1 MRSHRRI
8 RTNPA
13 GPVVLVLA
21 AVGTVLAAPS
31 SPASAAEPAADLR
44 ADVNRDGR
52 VDVAGGTDTTGEDR
66 WSLGRGA
73 VYLPNIDDDTKRCPV
88 TGPGGRPLSDAKLA
102 ACNDASDTRVNGSA
116 DVADLARIRSVPMGD
131 LPAGAKGSVKVTTG
145 AKYTHVYLKRAGNWV
160 MVTPRTTLS
169 AAELRS
175 GVEFG
180 VEATDVIRDTRTW
193 DGRTVIRLSV
203 AVGDRTTSDS
213 VTLRVAPLLTH
224 HHLQQTQQVM
234 VTKLDS
240 DADWSGLQGK
250 FVTDL
255 KREVQK
261 AGITRP
267 LVTFDKYSDPWA
279 QDFVEPAYVSM
290 TGTDGRRRVIR
301 VMLRS
306 AQPNREAGR
315 ELFEKVRGRDIGV
328 VQAFDRSAP
337 ADWSLNSMGNLETV
351 PPYAHNGRSFPAG
364 RIIMGWRKDSGK
376 RPSATM
382 RTLLKSQGLQDPL
395 LLDTSWLEVGHV
407 DEFVQF
413 LPADTPRG
421 WRIGIADPE
430 AGLQLLRDAKRA
442 GHGGTKMFSV
452 PGLGGSPPLQE
463 TIDQALASRHL
474 VGDNTMAAQRIAA
487 NLETLKRET
496 GVTEDEIVRV
506 PALYTRGS
514 MARTDGGENVPV
526 PRLTRMGGNTPLLD
540 AVEKRGQQRWLARG
554 GNDSAAAARAT
565 VATSAYVP
573 GAVNGILL
581 SRDRYLAPRQWGP
594 VIGGKDIFTQAV
606 TAAYVRAGLK
616 VSYID
621 DWYTYHLGMG
631 EVHCGTNTLRD
642 ASAAWWQPAG
652 STTP

>member
-1 MRSHRRI
+1 V
-8 RTNPA
+8 A
-13 GPVVLVLA
+13 LVLA
-21 AVGTVLAAPS
+21 AAGTVLAAPPA
-31 SPASAAEPAADLR
+31 PASAAQPAPQADLR

-52 VDVAGGTDTTGEDR
+52 VDVTAGTDATGEDT
-66 WSLGRGA
+66 WSLSRGA
-73 VYLPNIDDDTKRCPV
+73 VFLPNIDDDTRRCPV

-116 DVADLARIRSVPMGD
+116 DAADLARVRSVPMRN
-131 LPAGAKGSVKVTTG
+131 LPPRAKGSVKVATG
-145 AKYTHVYLKRAGNWV
+145 AEHTRVYLKRANNWV
-160 MVTPRTTLS
+160 QVTPRTSLS

-193 DGRTVIRLSV
+193 DGRTVIRLTV
-203 AVGDRTTSDS
+203 AAGGHTTSDT
-213 VTLRVAPLLTH
+213 VTLRIAPLLTH
-224 HHLQQTQQVM
+224 HHLQQAQQVM
-234 VTKLDS
+234 VTKLNS
-240 DADWSGLQGK
+240 DEDWSGLQGK

-255 KREVQK
+255 RREAQQ

-267 LVTFDKYSDPWA
+267 LVTFDKYGDAWA

-290 TGTDGRRRVIR
+290 TGTDGHRRVIR

-306 AQPNREAGR
+306 AQPGREAGR

-328 VQAFDRSAP
+328 VQAFDASAP
-337 ADWSLNSMGNLETV
+337 ADWSLNSMGNLETI
-351 PPYAHNGRSFPAG
+351 PPHAWGGRSFPAG
-364 RIIMGWRKDSGK
+364 RIIMGWRKDSGQ
-376 RPSATM
+376 RPSAAM

-421 WRIGIADPE
+421 WRIGVADPE
-430 AGLQLLRDAKRA
+430 AGLRLLRDAQRA
-442 GHGGTKMFSV
+442 GHGGTRMFSV
-452 PGLGGSPPLQE
+452 PGLGGSPPLEE

-474 VGDNTMAAQRIAA
+474 VADNTMAAQRIAA
-487 NLETLKRET
+487 NLQTLTRAT
-496 GVTEDEIVRV
+496 GVSEDEIVRV
-506 PALYTRGS
+506 PALYTRGTT
-514 MARTDGGENVPV
+514 ARTQDGQEITV
-526 PRLTRMGGNTPLLD
+526 PRLTRMGGDSTRLLD
-540 AVEKRGQQRWLARG
+540 GVGKHGQQRWLSAQPNG
-554 GNDSAAAARAT
+554 SAAAARAAAT
-565 VATSAYVP
+565 TSAYVP

-581 SRDRYLAPRQWGP
+581 ARDRYLAPRQWGP
-594 VIGGKDIFTQAV
+594 VIDGKDIFAQAV
-606 TAAYVRAGLK
+606 TAAYRRAGLK

-642 ASAAWWQPAG
+642 ASAAWWRKAG
-652 STTP
+652 PGTP